1 MLSLYVAVQIERAA
15 KQKKIIKNLRH
26 TIGGFIISLY
36 FCREEIKTEEKM
48 EMNTTLTIEN
58 IYNMLS
64 SLSVSNKKWLADHL
78 YKDIANVQFRRRRG
92 ASSDEELEAELKDF
106 PVLDMNDYE
115 PLTNEDYKELVH
127 SRPVPPNI
135 EKWL

>member
-36 FCREEIKTEEKM
+36 FCREEIKTEEEM

-78 YKDIANVQFRRRRG
+78 YKDIANV
-92 ASSDEELEAELKDF
+92 
-106 PVLDMNDYE
+106 
-115 PLTNEDYKELVH
+115 
-127 SRPVPPNI
+127 
-135 EKWL
+135 